1 MKKIHPILLLAGLLL
16 CLPAFASE
24 DEAGKRLD
32 AYSAVV
38 AKNYPGYYFGDKDFR
53 QTFYASSEDI
63 LTFEVTLF
71 TKVNYVLICATD
83 NDIDNLDVEGKF
95 GFDPPAGVGEKDALF
110 PFYISFL
117 KKNQYAFTVP
127 VTGTYKFLFRLQPR
141 RDNTST
147 TAYIGWSMA
156 YELPKK

>member
-1 MKKIHPILLLAGLLL
+1 MKPLHLRFLLPGLLL
-16 CLPAFASE
+16 LVAAFASE

-32 AYSAVV
+32 AFSAVV
-38 AKNYPGYYFGDKDFR
+38 AKNFPGYYFGDKDFR
-53 QTFYASSEDI
+53 QTFYATSEDI

-71 TKVNYVLICATD
+71 TKVNYVLVCATD

-95 GFDPPAGVGEKDALF
+95 GFDPPAGTPEKDTLF

-117 KKNQYAFTVP
+117 KKNQYAFSVP

-141 RDNTST
+141 RDNSQT
-147 TAYIGWSMA
+147 TAYIGWTLA